1 MTDSFRGKL
10 LKYTKDFYAVLSTR
24 DLDWTVKGFIN
35 ISKNIYTISGDTKV
49 I

>member
-1 MTDSFRGKL
+1 MTDSFREKL
-10 LKYTKDFYAVLSTR
+10 LKYTKDFYDVLATKY
-24 DLDWTVKGFIN
+24 LDWAVKGFID